1 MRQQI
6 DCAVLVLEVHAAW
19 MPQTLEAAQAGLS
32 RIRLHPLDWEAG
44 QDLEVSE
51 DQLIQLPV
59 HAIAQASVSLRRFDV
74 CLLPVSTDSLGW
86 TRQALAAIPRGPFLP
101 IVGIF
106 RDLKSAAMQDLLE
119 LGLADFVRLP
129 LCPDEFRARLL
140 ATVAR
145 VPRPGTLRESD
156 HPGQAA
162 WLQAIGILPQAATA
176 PTPHLCVSAPAKS
189 NRRRNVGGRPA
200 NSAVQSRSR
209 QPNESTEA
217 ASVLAM
223 RAPFQEAKAKLIEGF
238 EREYIEQALER
249 SHGNIARAARTSNKH
264 RRAFWALM
272 RKHEIDAEQYRP
284 EDL

>member
-6 DCAVLVLEVHAAW
+6 DCAVLVLEAHASW
-19 MPQTLEAAQAGLS
+19 MPQTLEVAQAGLA
-32 RIRLHPLDWEAG
+32 RIRLHHLDWEAG
-44 QDLEVSE
+44 QDLEVAE
-51 DQLIQLPV
+51 DQLIHLPV

-74 CLLPVSTDSLGW
+74 CLLPVSIDSLGW

-145 VPRPGTLRESD
+145 VPRMGSLRESD

-162 WLQAIGILPQAATA
+162 WLQAVGILPVANSVAALHPCA
-176 PTPHLCVSAPAKS
+176 PEPTKS
-189 NRRRNVGGRPA
+189 SRRRNLGGRPVRNVIHSHA
-200 NSAVQSRSR
+200 TQFGQSVNTQSPRAKS
-209 QPNESTEA
+209 ESFRE
-217 ASVLAM
+217 M
-223 RAPFQEAKAKLIEGF
+223 KARLIERF
-238 EREYIEQALER
+238 EKEYIEQALELAQ
-249 SHGNIARAARTSNKH
+249 GNIAMAARASNKH

-272 RKHEIDAEQYRP
+272 RKYEIDAEQYRV

>member
-6 DCAVLVLEVHAAW
+6 DCAVLVLEAHASW
-19 MPQTLEAAQAGLS
+19 MPQTLEVAQAGLA
-32 RIRLHPLDWEAG
+32 RVRLHHLDWEAG
-44 QDLEVSE
+44 QDLENAE
-51 DQLIQLPV
+51 DQLIHLPV

-74 CLLPVSTDSLGW
+74 CLLPVSIDSLGW

-145 VPRPGTLRESD
+145 VPRMGTLRESD
-156 HPGQAA
+156 HPGQTA
-162 WLQAIGILPQAATA
+162 WLQAVGILPAVN
-176 PTPHLCVSAPAKS
+176 PIVDLRPSTPEPPRSF
-189 NRRRNVGGRPA
+189 RRRNLGGRPLRNVMHSRA
-200 NSAVQSRSR
+200 TPFGQSSD
-209 QPNESTEA
+209 TA
-217 ASVLAM
+217 ALPTAKDSF
-223 RAPFQEAKAKLIEGF
+223 REAKARLIERF
-238 EREYIEQALER
+238 EKEYIEQALER
-249 SHGNIARAARTSNKH
+249 AQGNIAMAARASNKH

-272 RKHEIDAEQYRP
+272 RKYEIDAELYRV

>member
-6 DCAVLVLEVHAAW
+6 DCAVLVLEAHATW
-19 MPQTLEAAQAGLS
+19 MPQALEDAQAGLA
-32 RIRLHPLDWEAG
+32 RVRLHHLDWEAG
-44 QDLEVSE
+44 QDLEVAE
-51 DQLIQLPV
+51 DQLIHLPV
-59 HAIAQASVSLRRFDV
+59 HAIAQASVSLRRFDI
-74 CLLPVSTDSLGW
+74 CLLPVSIDSLGW

-145 VPRPGTLRESD
+145 VPRMGSLRESD
-156 HPGQAA
+156 HPGQTA
-162 WLQAIGILPQAATA
+162 WLQAVGIVPSANPSVELRPDTPELPQ
-176 PTPHLCVSAPAKS
+176 SF
-189 NRRRNVGGRPA
+189 RRRNVGGRPA
-200 NSAVQSRSR
+200 RNVMHSRATQLGQSI
-209 QPNESTEA
+209 N
-217 ASVLAM
+217 
-223 RAPFQEAKAKLIEGF
+223 APTLLIAKDSFREAKARLIERF
-238 EREYIEQALER
+238 EKEYIEHALER
-249 SHGNIARAARTSNKH
+249 AQGNIAMAARASNKH

-272 RKHEIDAEQYRP
+272 RKYEIDAERYRV

>member
-6 DCAVLVLEVHAAW
+6 DCAVLVLETHASW
-19 MPQTLEAAQAGLS
+19 MPQTLEVAQAGLA
-32 RIRLHPLDWEAG
+32 RIRLHHLDWEAG
-44 QDLEVSE
+44 QDLEVAE
-51 DQLIQLPV
+51 DQLIHLPV

-74 CLLPVSTDSLGW
+74 CLLPVSIDSLGW

-145 VPRPGTLRESD
+145 VPRMGSLRESD

-162 WLQAIGILPQAATA
+162 WLQAVGILPAANSVAALHPSA
-176 PTPHLCVSAPAKS
+176 PEPAKS
-189 NRRRNVGGRPA
+189 FRRRNLGGRPVRNVIHSHA
-200 NSAVQSRSR
+200 TQIGQSVNAQS
-209 QPNESTEA
+209 
-217 ASVLAM
+217 LH
-223 RAPFQEAKAKLIEGF
+223 AKAEPFRETKARLIERF
-238 EREYIEQALER
+238 EKEYIEQALELAQ
-249 SHGNIARAARTSNKH
+249 GNIAMAARASNKH

-272 RKHEIDAEQYRP
+272 RKYEIDAERYRV

>member
-6 DCAVLVLEVHAAW
+6 DCAVLVLEVHASW
-19 MPQTLEAAQAGLS
+19 MPQTLEVAQTGLS

-44 QDLEVSE
+44 QDLEVAE
-51 DQLIQLPV
+51 GQLIQLPV

-156 HPGQAA
+156 HPGQTA
-162 WLQAIGILPQAATA
+162 WLQAIG
-176 PTPHLCVSAPAKS
+176 
-189 NRRRNVGGRPA
+189 
-200 NSAVQSRSR
+200 
-209 QPNESTEA
+209 
-217 ASVLAM
+217 
-223 RAPFQEAKAKLIEGF
+223 
-238 EREYIEQALER
+238 
-249 SHGNIARAARTSNKH
+249 
-264 RRAFWALM
+264 
-272 RKHEIDAEQYRP
+272 
-284 EDL
+284 

>member
-6 DCAVLVLEVHAAW
+6 DCAVLVLEVHKTW
-19 MPQTLEAAQAGLS
+19 MPQTLEVAQTGLS

-44 QDLEVSE
+44 QDLEVAE
-51 DQLIQLPV
+51 GQLIQLPV

-156 HPGQAA
+156 HPGQTA
-162 WLQAIGILPQAATA
+162 WLQAIGLLPAGTTVSESRPCA
-176 PTPHLCVSAPAKS
+176 PVPPTSH
-189 NRRRNVGGRPA
+189 RRRNLGGRPA
-200 NSAVQSRSR
+200 RSAIQGRSQ
-209 QPNESTEA
+209 QPNQR
-217 ASVLAM
+217 ASAPSLPAI
-223 RAPFQEAKAKLIEGF
+223 REPFQDAKATLIERF
-238 EREYIEQALER
+238 EREYIGQALER
-249 SHGNIARAARTSNKH
+249 SQGNIAMAARTSNKH

-272 RKHEIDAEQYRP
+272 RKYEIDAEQYRP

>member
-6 DCAVLVLEVHAAW
+6 DCAVLVLAAHASW
-19 MPQTLEAAQAGLS
+19 MPQTLEVAQAGLA
-32 RIRLHPLDWEAG
+32 RVRLHHLDWEAG
-44 QDLEVSE
+44 QDLEAGE
-51 DQLIQLPV
+51 DQLIHLPV
-59 HAIAQASVSLRRFDV
+59 QAIAQASVSLRRFDV
-74 CLLPVSTDSLGW
+74 CLLPVSIDSLGW

-145 VPRPGTLRESD
+145 VPRMGSLRESD

-162 WLQAIGILPQAATA
+162 WLQAVGILPAVNPSAELRPSTPEA
-176 PTPHLCVSAPAKS
+176 PKS
-189 NRRRNVGGRPA
+189 FRRRNLGGRPVRNVMHSRA
-200 NSAVQSRSR
+200 TQFGQGSSA
-209 QPNESTEA
+209 PTLL
-217 ASVLAM
+217 SVKDSF
-223 RAPFQEAKAKLIEGF
+223 REAKARLIERF
-238 EREYIEQALER
+238 EKEYIEQALER
-249 SHGNIARAARTSNKH
+249 AQGNIAMAARASNKH

-272 RKHEIDAEQYRP
+272 RKYEIDAEHYRA

>member
-6 DCAVLVLEVHAAW
+6 DCAVLVLEAHSSW
-19 MPQTLEAAQAGLS
+19 MPQTLEVAQAGLA
-32 RIRLHPLDWEAG
+32 RVRLHHLDWEAG
-44 QDLEVSE
+44 QDLEAAE
-51 DQLIQLPV
+51 DQLIHLPV

-74 CLLPVSTDSLGW
+74 CLLPVSIDSLGW

-145 VPRPGTLRESD
+145 VPRMGTLRESD

-162 WLQAIGILPQAATA
+162 WLQAVGILPAVNPSTD
-176 PTPHLCVSAPAKS
+176 PRPSTPEPPRSF
-189 NRRRNVGGRPA
+189 RRRNLGGRPVRNVMHSSA
-200 NSAVQSRSR
+200 TQFGQNSNTPTLLTAK
-209 QPNESTEA
+209 ESF
-217 ASVLAM
+217 
-223 RAPFQEAKAKLIEGF
+223 REAKARLIERF
-238 EREYIEQALER
+238 EKEYIEQALER
-249 SHGNIARAARTSNKH
+249 AQGNIAMAARASNKH

-272 RKHEIDAEQYRP
+272 RKYEIDAEQYRV

>member
-6 DCAVLVLEVHAAW
+6 DCAVLVLEAHACW
-19 MPQTLEAAQAGLS
+19 MPQTLEVAQAGLA
-32 RIRLHPLDWEAG
+32 RIRLHHLDWEAG
-44 QDLEVSE
+44 QDLEVAE
-51 DQLIQLPV
+51 DQLIHLPV

-74 CLLPVSTDSLGW
+74 CLLPVSIDSLGW

-145 VPRPGTLRESD
+145 VPRMGSLRESD

-162 WLQAIGILPQAATA
+162 WLQAVGILPVANSVAALHPGA
-176 PTPHLCVSAPAKS
+176 PEPTKS
-189 NRRRNVGGRPA
+189 FRRRNLGGRPVRNVIHSPA
-200 NSAVQSRSR
+200 AQVGQSVNTHSSGAKS
-209 QPNESTEA
+209 ESFRD
-217 ASVLAM
+217 V
-223 RAPFQEAKAKLIEGF
+223 KARLIERF
-238 EREYIEQALER
+238 EKEYIVQALELAQ
-249 SHGNIARAARTSNKH
+249 GNIAMAARASNKH

-272 RKHEIDAEQYRP
+272 RKYEIDAEQYRV

>member
-6 DCAVLVLEVHAAW
+6 DCAVLVLEAHATW
-19 MPQTLEAAQAGLS
+19 MPQTLEVAQAGLA
-32 RIRLHPLDWEAG
+32 RIRLHHLDWEAG
-44 QDLEVSE
+44 QDLDTAE
-51 DQLIQLPV
+51 DQFIHLPV

-74 CLLPVSTDSLGW
+74 CLLPVSIDSLGW

-145 VPRPGTLRESD
+145 VPRMGSLRESD

-162 WLQAIGILPQAATA
+162 WLQAVGILPAVNPSADLR
-176 PTPHLCVSAPAKS
+176 PSTPEPPRSF
-189 NRRRNVGGRPA
+189 RRRNLGGRP
-200 NSAVQSRSR
+200 VRHVIQSRATQFGQNSNTPTLLTAKDSFR
-209 QPNESTEA
+209 ES
-217 ASVLAM
+217 
-223 RAPFQEAKAKLIEGF
+223 KARLIERF
-238 EREYIEQALER
+238 EKEYIEHALER
-249 SHGNIARAARTSNKH
+249 AQGNIAMAARASNKH

-272 RKHEIDAEQYRP
+272 RKYEIDAEQYRV